1 MFGVLGSAEAEAEG
15 RVWGHRAEGH
25 RLWRLHFWS
34 GLLHRSCRL
43 TAQPAPLRAERSR
56 AEQKEKP
63 GRAPNL
69 RPALSLQATPLHR
82 SALGTRMI
90 PCRPSAFRLSPSLLQ
105 VTAAS
110 APCAGWCFDN
120 ASVVSATAPE
130 RRCWLL
136 QHNISKICNTR
147 VWCLQNVLPM
157 LWGGHRAICVRAE
170 CLSGRNACGC
180 SQPSCPMWP
189 SRSV

>member
-1 MFGVLGSAEAEAEG
+1 MLLAVFLLVMFGVLGSAEAEAEG

-56 AEQKEKP
+56 RKSQAELQTLDP
-63 GRAPNL
+63 RC
-69 RPALSLQATPLHR
+69 LS
-82 SALGTRMI
+82 RMI